1 VNLTL
6 SNIPNFTSETD
17 KTIFI
22 SRVSNAVNDILS
34 EKYHVQ
40 NPKVRAT
47 DALPKVHSK
56 PEPENKKQDEAE
68 NVSFSI
74 EAREP
79 QYTFDQIVLEDSVLE
94 ELQYSIMF
102 ENVREK
108 VYTEWGLS
116 KIEPCPKLALN
127 FHGESGTGKTM
138 AAHGIANAMGRKII
152 LASYAEIESKYHG
165 DGPKNVKK
173 LFQIASDT
181 NAVLFIDEA
190 DSLLS
195 KRLTNVTQGSE
206 QAINSMRSQLLIQIE
221 QFTGV
226 VIFATNLARNYDN
239 AFVTRIRSINFK
251 NPNFEMRKKLWQI
264 MMLPQLPLDADIDI
278 DKLASIEDICGR
290 DIKNTV
296 VKAAIKTAID
306 GKTCI
311 SQQTLEDT
319 LKSIIESNN
328 EVTGKLTTDEKKEI
342 GEKIKNKL
350 AAAEFKCIENATTQE
365 NQGEV
370 RRITQNFQA
379 FLKED

>member
-1 VNLTL
+1 MELTL
-6 SNIPNFTSETD
+6 TNIPGFNNETD
-17 KTIFI
+17 KTIFF

-34 EKYHVQ
+34 EKYKVP
-40 NPKVRAT
+40 NPKVRISTAP
-47 DALPKVHSK
+47 APGI
-56 PEPENKKQDEAE
+56 ENKKPDEAE
-68 NVSFSI
+68 TVSFSI
-74 EAREP
+74 EAQEP
-79 QYTFDQIVLEDSVLE
+79 KFTFDQIVLEDNVLE
-94 ELQYSIMF
+94 ELQYSIKF
-102 ENVREK
+102 ENVRDK
-108 VYTEWGLS
+108 VYNEWGLS

-138 AAHGIANAMGRKII
+138 AAHGMASAMKRKII

-226 VIFATNLARNYDN
+226 VIFATNLARNYDS
-239 AFVTRIRSINFK
+239 AFVTRIRSIHFK
-251 NPNFEMRKKLWQI
+251 KPNFNMRKKLWQL
-264 MMLPQLPLDADIDI
+264 MLLPQLPLDADIDI

-306 GKTCI
+306 NEAAIT
-311 SQQTLEDT
+311 QQVLENT

-328 EVTGKLTTDEKKEI
+328 EVAGKPLSEDEKKEI
-342 GEKIKNKL
+342 GKKIKKKL
-350 AAAEFKCIENATTQE
+350 EENNDEQE
-365 NQGEV
+365 H
-370 RRITQNFQA
+370 
-379 FLKED
+379 

>member
-1 VNLTL
+1 MELAL
-6 SNIPNFTSETD
+6 SNIPDFNNEAD
-17 KTIFI
+17 KAIFL

-34 EKYHVQ
+34 EKYRVA
-40 NPKVRAT
+40 NPKVKVISDPVNESDRSKSGTENRKQEEA
-47 DALPKVHSK
+47 DA
-56 PEPENKKQDEAE
+56 A
-68 NVSFSI
+68 SFSI
-74 EAREP
+74 EAQDP
-79 QYTFDQIVLEDSVLE
+79 QFTFDQIVLEDKVLE
-94 ELQYSIMF
+94 ELQYSIKF
-102 ENVREK
+102 ESVREK

-138 AAHGIANAMGRKII
+138 AAHGMANAMGRKII

-173 LFQIASDT
+173 LFQIAADT

-239 AFVTRIRSINFK
+239 AFVTRIRSVQFTK
-251 NPNFEMRKKLWQI
+251 PNFDMRKKLWEI
-264 MMLPQLPLDADIDI
+264 MLLPQLPIDADIDI
-278 DKLASIEDICGR
+278 NKLASIEDICGR

-306 GKTCI
+306 NKI
-311 SQQTLEDT
+311 SITQQLLEDT
-319 LKSIIESNN
+319 LNSIIESNKGIAN
-328 EVTGKLTTDEKKEI
+328 SLSEEEKKEI
-342 GEKIKNKL
+342 SKKIRYKL
-350 AAAEFKCIENATTQE
+350 RTRR
-365 NQGEV
+365 V
-370 RRITQNFQA
+370 R
-379 FLKED
+379 

>member
-1 VNLTL
+1 MELTL
-6 SNIPNFTSETD
+6 SNIPNFGDDAD
-17 KTIFI
+17 KTIFC
-22 SRVSNAVNDILS
+22 SRISNAVNEILS
-34 EKYHVQ
+34 EKYKVPD
-40 NPKVRAT
+40 PKVRIAT
-47 DALPKVHSK
+47 ASSRK
-56 PEPENKKQDEAE
+56 PDRPETENKKQDESD

-79 QYTFDQIVLEDSVLE
+79 QYTFDQIVLEDNVLE
-94 ELQYSIMF
+94 ELQYSIKF
-102 ENVREK
+102 ENVRDK
-108 VYTEWGLS
+108 VYNEWGLS

-138 AAHGIANAMGRKII
+138 AAHGMANAMGRKII

-226 VIFATNLARNYDN
+226 VIFATNLARNYDS
-239 AFVTRIRSINFK
+239 AFVTRIRSIHFRK
-251 NPNFEMRKKLWQI
+251 PNFDMRKKLWQI
-264 MMLPQLPLDADIDI
+264 MLLPQLPLDADIDM

-290 DIKNTV
+290 DIKNTI
-296 VKAAIKTAID
+296 VKSAIKTAID
-306 GKTCI
+306 GKICI
-311 SQQTLEDT
+311 SQQVLEDT
-319 LKSIIESNN
+319 LKSILESNN
-328 EVTGKLTTDEKKEI
+328 EITGRKLTEDEKKEV
-342 GEKIKNKL
+342 GEKIKSKL
-350 AAAEFKCIENATTQE
+350 AAT
-365 NQGEV
+365 
-370 RRITQNFQA
+370 
-379 FLKED
+379 

>member
-1 VNLTL
+1 MDLAL
-6 SNIPNFTSETD
+6 SNIPDFVDKTD
-17 KTIFI
+17 KTIFC
-22 SRVSNAVNDILS
+22 SRVSNAINDILS
-34 EKYHVQ
+34 EKYKVP
-40 NPKVRAT
+40 NPKVT
-47 DALPKVHSK
+47 VTTALAKETKK
-56 PEPENKKQDEAE
+56 PDVENKKQDEAE

-74 EAREP
+74 EAQEP
-79 QYTFDQIVLEDSVLE
+79 QYTFDQIILEDKVLE
-94 ELQYSIMF
+94 ELQYSIKF
-102 ENVREK
+102 ESVREK
-108 VYTEWGLS
+108 VYNEWGLS

-138 AAHGIANAMGRKII
+138 AAHGMANAMGRKII

-226 VIFATNLARNYDN
+226 VIFATNLARNYDS
-239 AFVTRIRSINFK
+239 AFVTRIRSIHFRK
-251 NPNFEMRKKLWQI
+251 PDFDMRKKLWKI
-264 MMLPQLPLDADIDI
+264 MLLPTLPLEAGVDI
-278 DKLASIEDICGR
+278 DKLSSIENICGR

-296 VKAAIKTAID
+296 VKAAIKTAVENEI
-306 GKTCI
+306 CI
-311 SQQTLEDT
+311 TQQVLEDT

-328 EVTGKLTTDEKKEI
+328 EVTGTLSEEEKKEI
-342 GEKIKNKL
+342 GEKIKKKL
-350 AAAEFKCIENATTQE
+350 RKSQR
-365 NQGEV
+365 QG
-370 RRITQNFQA
+370 RRTRINI
-379 FLKED
+379 